1 MKKIEHVYLAIYD
14 ERRIGDLP
22 KTRTGKNRR
31 MNCKLDKV
39 SFCIESDGSFNSG
52 DQIIQT

>member
-22 KTRTGKNRR
+22 KTRTRKNQR